1 MPSNRYQKT
10 SETVKFAA
18 EKTTD
23 IFGSLGDSI
32 GKRLVDVK
40 NSTAFKSFEE
50 RVGTTIGKTGL
61 STAGSNNNNNNG
73 NSNSTPSEPTV
84 TLPTTHE

>member
-1 MPSNRYQKT
+1 MYLTDNSYQKT

-32 GKRLVDVK
+32 GKKLVDVK

-50 RVGTTIGKTGL
+50 RVGTTIGRAPG
-61 STAGSNNNNNNG
+61 AANNN
-73 NSNSTPSEPTV
+73 NSNSTPTVSEVP
-84 TLPTTHE
+84 EES